1 MPVLQPKRVARPKLN
16 LVELREPEPDFLKN
30 GPSGNICLSGVTLQV
45 SPDMITGGTPIGSG
59 EGQNSVSRLVY
70 NGIVI
75 ARKDVRVQLTLGE
88 NNTNINTM
96 LNKKLREVN
105 VIKGC
110 SSCPF
115 IVHFYGY
122 FVHKNQG
129 CVNIH
134 IFMEELALSASYL
147 KKEVDS
153 RNQRIPEFVIGRI
166 VCSVTNALWFLKEK
180 MQIIHRDI
188 KPSNILIDYDGR
200 VKICDFGI
208 SGILQNSI
216 AVSQTGCQQYT
227 APEINEL
234 SLVQSPGYSIKS
246 DIWSLGITIYE
257 LATLTF
263 PYPSGL
269 SEFMLSAH
277 INSSPPPR
285 LKKGEFT
292 DDLVQ
297 FVEKLLQKNKDDRP
311 NLNGVQDLAFFKKHD
326 VPFSCIGTGV
336 GNANHSSAERPSVG
350 AWLDDLFFPSN

>member
-180 MQIIHRDI
+180 M
-188 KPSNILIDYDGR
+188 
-200 VKICDFGI
+200 
-208 SGILQNSI
+208 
-216 AVSQTGCQQYT
+216 
-227 APEINEL
+227 
-234 SLVQSPGYSIKS
+234 
-246 DIWSLGITIYE
+246 
-257 LATLTF
+257 
-263 PYPSGL
+263 
-269 SEFMLSAH
+269 
-277 INSSPPPR
+277 
-285 LKKGEFT
+285 GEFT